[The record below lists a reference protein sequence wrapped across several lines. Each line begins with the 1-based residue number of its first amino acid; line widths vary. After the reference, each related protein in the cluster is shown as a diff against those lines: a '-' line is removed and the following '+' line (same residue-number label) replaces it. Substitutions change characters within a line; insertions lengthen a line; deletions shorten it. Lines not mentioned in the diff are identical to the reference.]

1 VLEQLLHSLLLCG
14 DCLCSWRRH
23 LAALAALQRPVC
35 TAAPTVQEAPPQVQL
50 AELHG
55 QLLLQLLL
63 QVGWRA
69 GAPAA
74 TQHPSAAPS
83 ADAGGMKAGAL
94 ASIHHLVTEAEP
106 LG

>member
-23 LAALAALQRPVC
+23 AAPAALQLPVC

-55 QLLLQLLL
+55 QLLLL

-83 ADAGGMKAGAL
+83 ADADGMKAGAL